1 MFVLVF
7 GGLLATS
14 HAYVWHRIVR
24 AGRLRG
30 PAAWITTGLIVTGWV
45 VILSAM
51 AIWRSVPFRDAT
63 PYIVGAFVWLGTFFY
78 LLSFLLV
85 ADIGRI
91 LHWLISRVLGRGG
104 SDRGAATPTL
114 AMVDLGGGPVDARR
128 GEPHTQ
134 VQTSNAESS
143 SRRAAVPLGRR
154 EFLARAMASTSVVGA
169 VGTAGLGVRSA
180 NLEVT
185 TPEVPVRLA
194 RLPRTLDGFRIAL
207 IADTHIGPIL
217 DGRFMRRVV
226 EKANG
231 LRPDAV
237 VIVGDMVDGS
247 VAMLKD
253 EIASLAE
260 LRSRCG
266 TYFVT
271 GNHEFYVGA
280 RPWMHHLPRL
290 GVRVLSNELVAVGDE
305 RGGASFDLAGFNDIA
320 AGRIDPSLA
329 PDASALAAHVT
340 PERELVVLSHQPR
353 TVDAAAALHAGL
365 QLSGHTH
372 GGQIWPFGLAVLL
385 AQPYVSGL
393 HRHTAA
399 TQIYVSRGTGFWGP
413 PMRVF
418 APAEITQIVLVAA

>member
-7 GGLLATS
+7 GGLLAIC

-30 PAAWITTGLIVTGWV
+30 PAGWITTGLIAAGWI

-51 AIWRSVPFRDAT
+51 AIWRAVPFRDAT

-78 LLSFLLV
+78 LLSFLFV
-85 ADIGRI
+85 ADIGRT
-91 LHWLISRVLGRGG
+91 LHWLMSRALSRIR
-104 SDRGAATPTL
+104 SDRGAGAPTI
-114 AMVDLGGGPVDARR
+114 AMVDIGGGPVESRPD
-128 GEPHTQ
+128 EPRSQAPTSSTESGSRPASAQ
-134 VQTSNAESS
+134 V
-143 SRRAAVPLGRR
+143 GRR
-154 EFLARAMASTSVVGA
+154 EFLARVVASTSAVGA
-169 VGTAGLGVRSA
+169 VGTAGFGVRSA
-180 NLEVT
+180 NLDVT
-185 TPEVPVRLA
+185 TPEVPVRLT
-194 RLPRTLDGFRIAL
+194 RLPRALDGFRIAL

-226 EKANG
+226 EKTNE

-237 VIVGDMVDGS
+237 VLVGDMVDGS

-253 EIASLAE
+253 DVAALAE

-280 RPWMHHLPRL
+280 RPWMLHLPRL

-320 AGRIDPSLA
+320 AGRIDPVLA
-329 PDASALAAHVT
+329 PDAAAVAARVT
-340 PERELVVLSHQPR
+340 PERELIVLSHQPR
-353 TVDAAAALHAGL
+353 TIDTSASLRAGL

-372 GGQIWPFGLAVLL
+372 GGQLWPFGLAVLL
-385 AQPYVSGL
+385 SQPYVSGL
-393 HRHTAA
+393 HRHTAT